1 MTTPTSTSRNTRTE
15 PTAFGAEDFSTSEG
29 LRALLIRLHEGGE
42 DAWVHDPVARDLME
56 FAADKYRALAR
67 KHKLDTW
74 EAVAAAFDAMQYRS
88 TREAND
94 PWAIITHA
102 VRITCVY
109 EERAQGLL
117 CSVHQAR
124 RAHVSA
130 FHDPERFSDRDTA
143 LADYH
148 PAFHT
153 TDLRPSDL
161 EPEPRDSLGSAQAC
175 MSAGSAAEDAIAM
188 LCLLDWPTD
197 TARAAVEH
205 VCGALM
211 KAGTRQ
217 SAYEALRRDRHARAI
232 LFVRARVP
240 KIRDHRRNTF
250 GRSPYERVHHNEQLH
265 QVLVA
270 RGTRR
275 LDDKNVVAAY
285 ILIDLKVE
293 LPIRERRRYR
303 LPEIASEIAADLFRK
318 CGMCV
323 ACEYLYPS
331 GYAHNSSCI
340 VMLERSQNKNG
351 QPL

>member
-1 MTTPTSTSRNTRTE
+1 MTTPTRTSTE
-15 PTAFGAEDFSTSEG
+15 DATAYGPEEYTTSEG
-29 LRALLIRLHEGGE
+29 LRALLNRLAEGGE

-74 EAVAAAFDAMQYRS
+74 EAVTAAFDAMQYRS

-130 FHDPERFSDRDTA
+130 FHDPERFSERDTA

-161 EPEPRDSLGSAQAC
+161 ETEPRDSLRSAQAC

-188 LCLLDWPTD
+188 LCLLDWPSD
-197 TARAAVEH
+197 TSRAAVEH

-217 SAYEALRRDRHARAI
+217 SAYEALRRDRHARALLDLPRRSWAALLKALLGNPHPAYVATSSGRGVLLRLLLGETLDLLLRDDDLI
-232 LFVRARVP
+232 LA
-240 KIRDHRRNTF
+240 
-250 GRSPYERVHHNEQLH
+250 LA
-265 QVLVA
+265 L
-270 RGTRR
+270 
-275 LDDKNVVAAY
+275 AA
-285 ILIDLKVE
+285 
-293 LPIRERRRYR
+293 
-303 LPEIASEIAADLFRK
+303 
-318 CGMCV
+318 
-323 ACEYLYPS
+323 PS
-331 GYAHNSSCI
+331 GGGGESS
-340 VMLERSQNKNG
+340 
-351 QPL
+351 

>member
-1 MTTPTSTSRNTRTE
+1 
-15 PTAFGAEDFSTSEG
+15 
-29 LRALLIRLHEGGE
+29 
-42 DAWVHDPVARDLME
+42 
-56 FAADKYRALAR
+56 
-67 KHKLDTW
+67 
-74 EAVAAAFDAMQYRS
+74 MQYRS

-130 FHDPERFSDRDTA
+130 FHDPERFSERDTA

-188 LCLLDWPTD
+188 LCLLDWPAD

-205 VCGALM
+205 VCGALT

-217 SAYEALRRDRHARAI
+217 SAYETLRRDRHARA
-232 LFVRARVP
+232 LLDLPAPLLGRTAEGAAREP
-240 KIRDHRRNTF
+240 APGLRR
-250 GRSPYERVHHNEQLH
+250 PP
-265 QVLVA
+265 A
-270 RGTRR
+270 A
-275 LDDKNVVAAY
+275 VAASCSGSCSA
-285 ILIDLKVE
+285 
-293 LPIRERRRYR
+293 R
-303 LPEIASEIAADLFRK
+303 
-318 CGMCV
+318 
-323 ACEYLYPS
+323 PS
-331 GYAHNSSCI
+331 TCCSATTT
-340 VMLERSQNKNG
+340 
-351 QPL
+351 

>member
-1 MTTPTSTSRNTRTE
+1 MTTPTRTSTNTA
-15 PTAFGAEDFSTSEG
+15 PMADGAEDFTTSEG
-29 LRALLIRLHEGGE
+29 LRALLHRLAEGGE
-42 DAWVHDPVARDLME
+42 DAWVHYPVARDLME

-74 EAVAAAFDAMQYRS
+74 EAVTAAFDAMQYRS

-130 FHDPERFSDRDTA
+130 FHDPERFSERDTA

-188 LCLLDWPTD
+188 LCLLDWPAD

-205 VCGALM
+205 VYGALT

-217 SAYEALRRDRHARAI
+217 SAYETLRRDRHARALLDLPRRSWAALLKALLGNPHPAYVATSSGRGVLLRLLLGETLDLLLRDDDLI
-232 LFVRARVP
+232 LA
-240 KIRDHRRNTF
+240 
-250 GRSPYERVHHNEQLH
+250 LA
-265 QVLVA
+265 L
-270 RGTRR
+270 
-275 LDDKNVVAAY
+275 AA
-285 ILIDLKVE
+285 
-293 LPIRERRRYR
+293 
-303 LPEIASEIAADLFRK
+303 
-318 CGMCV
+318 
-323 ACEYLYPS
+323 PS
-331 GYAHNSSCI
+331 GGGGESS
-340 VMLERSQNKNG
+340 
-351 QPL
+351 

>member
-1 MTTPTSTSRNTRTE
+1 MTTTTSTSNDF
-15 PTAFGAEDFSTSEG
+15 TACGAEDFTTSEG
-29 LRALLIRLHEGGE
+29 LRALLNRLYEGGE
-42 DAWVHDPVARDLME
+42 NAWVHDRVARDLME

-74 EAVAAAFDAMQYRS
+74 EAVTAAFDAMQYRS

-124 RAHVSA
+124 RAHVAA
-130 FHDPERFSDRDTA
+130 FRDPERFSERDTA

-161 EPEPRDSLGSAQAC
+161 EPEPREGLESAQAC

-217 SAYEALRRDRHARAI
+217 SACFGRRRCTACASSDRAALARAPLSPSALLTASRSATPTRRTSTSPI
-232 LFVRARVP
+232 GIAGRSTAVAAVVRAVTAP
-240 KIRDHRRNTF
+240 TSATLPHAWHSPHRPTHF
-250 GRSPYERVHHNEQLH
+250 TACQPH
-265 QVLVA
+265 
-270 RGTRR
+270 
-275 LDDKNVVAAY
+275 
-285 ILIDLKVE
+285 
-293 LPIRERRRYR
+293 
-303 LPEIASEIAADLFRK
+303 SEHR
-318 CGMCV
+318 
-323 ACEYLYPS
+323 
-331 GYAHNSSCI
+331 
-340 VMLERSQNKNG
+340 
-351 QPL
+351 

>member
-1 MTTPTSTSRNTRTE
+1 MTTRTSTSTV
-15 PTAFGAEDFSTSEG
+15 PTAFGAEDFTTGEG
-29 LRALLIRLHEGGE
+29 LRALLNRLAEGGE

-74 EAVAAAFDAMQYRS
+74 EAVTAAFDAMQYRS

-130 FHDPERFSDRDTA
+130 FHDPERFSERDTA

-161 EPEPRDSLGSAQAC
+161 EPEPRDRLGSAQAC
-175 MSAGSAAEDAIAM
+175 ISAGSAAEDAIAM

-217 SAYEALRRDRHARAI
+217 SAYETLRRDRHARALLDLPRRSWAALLKALLGNPHPAYVATSSGRGI
-232 LFVRARVP
+232 L
-240 KIRDHRRNTF
+240 
-250 GRSPYERVHHNEQLH
+250 L
-265 QVLVA
+265 
-270 RGTRR
+270 R
-275 LDDKNVVAAY
+275 L
-285 ILIDLKVE
+285 LLGETIDL
-293 LPIRERRRYR
+293 LLRDDDLI
-303 LPEIASEIAADLFRK
+303 LALALAAPN
-318 CGMCV
+318 GGGG
-323 ACEYLYPS
+323 E
-331 GYAHNSSCI
+331 SS
-340 VMLERSQNKNG
+340 
-351 QPL
+351 

>member
-1 MTTPTSTSRNTRTE
+1 MTTPTHTSTE
-15 PTAFGAEDFSTSEG
+15 QPTAYGAEDFTTSEG
-29 LRALLIRLHEGGE
+29 LRALLNRLAEGGE

-74 EAVAAAFDAMQYRS
+74 EAVTAAFDAMQYHS

-117 CSVHQAR
+117 CSVHQAH

-130 FHDPERFSDRDTA
+130 FHDPERFSERDTA

-188 LCLLDWPTD
+188 LCLLDWPAD

-217 SAYEALRRDRHARAI
+217 SAYEALRRDRHARALLDLPRRSWAALLKALLGNPHPAYVATSSGRGI
-232 LFVRARVP
+232 LLRLLLGETLDLLL
-240 KIRDHRRNTF
+240 RD
-250 GRSPYERVHHNEQLH
+250 
-265 QVLVA
+265 
-270 RGTRR
+270 
-275 LDDKNVVAAY
+275 DDLILALALAA
-285 ILIDLKVE
+285 
-293 LPIRERRRYR
+293 
-303 LPEIASEIAADLFRK
+303 
-318 CGMCV
+318 
-323 ACEYLYPS
+323 PS
-331 GYAHNSSCI
+331 GGGGESS
-340 VMLERSQNKNG
+340 
-351 QPL
+351 

>member
-1 MTTPTSTSRNTRTE
+1 MTTTTTGFPE
-15 PTAFGAEDFSTSEG
+15 PAEDFTTSEG

-153 TDLRPSDL
+153 TDTHPSDIDT
-161 EPEPRDSLGSAQAC
+161 EPRESLGSAQAC
-175 MSAGSAAEDAIAM
+175 MSASSAAEDAIAI
-188 LCLLDWPTD
+188 LCLLDWPPD
-197 TARAAVEH
+197 TARASVEH

-217 SAYEALRRDRHARAI
+217 SAYEALRRDRHARALLDLPRRSWTALLKALLGNPHPAYAATTTGRGVLLRLLLGESLDLLLRDDDLI
-232 LFVRARVP
+232 LALALAAP
-240 KIRDHRRNTF
+240 N
-250 GRSPYERVHHNEQLH
+250 S
-265 QVLVA
+265 
-270 RGTRR
+270 RGG
-275 LDDKNVVAAY
+275 
-285 ILIDLKVE
+285 E
-293 LPIRERRRYR
+293 
-303 LPEIASEIAADLFRK
+303 
-318 CGMCV
+318 
-323 ACEYLYPS
+323 PS
-331 GYAHNSSCI
+331 
-340 VMLERSQNKNG
+340 
-351 QPL
+351 

>member
-1 MTTPTSTSRNTRTE
+1 MTRPTSTSTE
-15 PTAFGAEDFSTSEG
+15 QTADGDEDFTTGEG
-29 LRALLIRLHEGGE
+29 LRALLNRLAEGGE

-74 EAVAAAFDAMQYRS
+74 EAVTAAFDAMQYRS

-130 FHDPERFSDRDTA
+130 FHDPERFSERDTA

-175 MSAGSAAEDAIAM
+175 MSAGSAAVDAIAM
-188 LCLLDWPTD
+188 LCLLDWPAD

-205 VCGALM
+205 VCGALT

-217 SAYEALRRDRHARAI
+217 SAYETLRRDRHARALLDLPRRSWAALLKALLRNPHPAYVATSSGRGI
-232 LFVRARVP
+232 LLRLLLGETLDLLL
-240 KIRDHRRNTF
+240 RD
-250 GRSPYERVHHNEQLH
+250 
-265 QVLVA
+265 
-270 RGTRR
+270 
-275 LDDKNVVAAY
+275 DDLILALALAA
-285 ILIDLKVE
+285 
-293 LPIRERRRYR
+293 
-303 LPEIASEIAADLFRK
+303 
-318 CGMCV
+318 
-323 ACEYLYPS
+323 PS
-331 GYAHNSSCI
+331 GGGGESS
-340 VMLERSQNKNG
+340 
-351 QPL
+351 

>member
-1 MTTPTSTSRNTRTE
+1 MTTSTSTSTNTA
-15 PTAFGAEDFSTSEG
+15 PMAFGAEDFTTGEG
-29 LRALLIRLHEGGE
+29 LRALLNRLAEGGE

-74 EAVAAAFDAMQYRS
+74 EAVTAAFDAMQYRS
-88 TREAND
+88 TREADD

-130 FHDPERFSDRDTA
+130 FHDPERFSERDTA

-205 VCGALM
+205 ICGALM

-217 SAYEALRRDRHARAI
+217 SAYESLRRDRHARALLDLPRRSWAALLRALLGNPYPAYVATSSGRGI
-232 LFVRARVP
+232 LLRLLLGETLDLLL
-240 KIRDHRRNTF
+240 RD
-250 GRSPYERVHHNEQLH
+250 
-265 QVLVA
+265 
-270 RGTRR
+270 
-275 LDDKNVVAAY
+275 DDLILALALAAPSSGGG
-285 ILIDLKVE
+285 E
-293 LPIRERRRYR
+293 
-303 LPEIASEIAADLFRK
+303 AS
-318 CGMCV
+318 
-323 ACEYLYPS
+323 
-331 GYAHNSSCI
+331 
-340 VMLERSQNKNG
+340 
-351 QPL
+351 

>member
-15 PTAFGAEDFSTSEG
+15 PTAFGAEDFTTGEG
-29 LRALLIRLHEGGE
+29 LRALLNRLAEGGE

-74 EAVAAAFDAMQYRS
+74 EAVTAAFDAMQYRS

-130 FHDPERFSDRDTA
+130 FHDPERFSERDTA
-143 LADYH
+143 LTDYH
-148 PAFHT
+148 PAFHST
-153 TDLRPSDL
+153 ESLPSDL
-161 EPEPRDSLGSAQAC
+161 DAEPREGIGSAQAC

-188 LCLLDWPTD
+188 LCMLDWPPD
-197 TARAAVEH
+197 AARASVEH

-211 KAGTRQ
+211 RAGGRQ
-217 SAYEALRRDRHARAI
+217 SAFEALRRDRHARALLDLPHRSWTALLKALLGHPHPAYAATSSGRGVLLRLLLGETLDLLLRDDDLI
-232 LFVRARVP
+232 LALALAAP
-240 KIRDHRRNTF
+240 
-250 GRSPYERVHHNEQLH
+250 
-265 QVLVA
+265 
-270 RGTRR
+270 RGGGGEAT
-275 LDDKNVVAAY
+275 
-285 ILIDLKVE
+285 
-293 LPIRERRRYR
+293 
-303 LPEIASEIAADLFRK
+303 
-318 CGMCV
+318 
-323 ACEYLYPS
+323 
-331 GYAHNSSCI
+331 
-340 VMLERSQNKNG
+340 
-351 QPL
+351 

>member
-1 MTTPTSTSRNTRTE
+1 MTRPTSTSTE
-15 PTAFGAEDFSTSEG
+15 QTADGAEDFTTGEG
-29 LRALLIRLHEGGE
+29 LRALLNRLAEGGE

-74 EAVAAAFDAMQYRS
+74 EAVTAAFDAMQYRS

-197 TARAAVEH
+197 IARAAVEH

-217 SAYEALRRDRHARAI
+217 SAYEALRRDRHARALLDLPRRSWAALLKTLLGNPHPAYVATSGGRGVLLRLLLGETLELLLRDDDLI
-232 LFVRARVP
+232 LA
-240 KIRDHRRNTF
+240 
-250 GRSPYERVHHNEQLH
+250 LA
-265 QVLVA
+265 L
-270 RGTRR
+270 
-275 LDDKNVVAAY
+275 AA
-285 ILIDLKVE
+285 
-293 LPIRERRRYR
+293 
-303 LPEIASEIAADLFRK
+303 
-318 CGMCV
+318 
-323 ACEYLYPS
+323 PS
-331 GYAHNSSCI
+331 GGGGESS
-340 VMLERSQNKNG
+340 
-351 QPL
+351 

>member
-1 MTTPTSTSRNTRTE
+1 MTTPTSTSTE
-15 PTAFGAEDFSTSEG
+15 QATAFGAEDFTTGEG
-29 LRALLIRLHEGGE
+29 LRALLNRLAEGGE
-42 DAWVHDPVARDLME
+42 DAWVHDPVARNLME

-74 EAVAAAFDAMQYRS
+74 EAVTAAFDAMQYRS

-130 FHDPERFSDRDTA
+130 FHDPERFSERDTA

-161 EPEPRDSLGSAQAC
+161 EPEPRDGLGSAQAC
-175 MSAGSAAEDAIAM
+175 MSAVSAAEDAIAM
-188 LCLLDWPTD
+188 LCLLDWPAD

-217 SAYEALRRDRHARAI
+217 SAYETLRRDRHARALLDLPRRSWAALLKALLGNPHPAYVATSSGRGI
-232 LFVRARVP
+232 LLRLLLGETLDMLL
-240 KIRDHRRNTF
+240 RD
-250 GRSPYERVHHNEQLH
+250 
-265 QVLVA
+265 
-270 RGTRR
+270 
-275 LDDKNVVAAY
+275 DDLILALALAAPNGGGG
-285 ILIDLKVE
+285 E
-293 LPIRERRRYR
+293 
-303 LPEIASEIAADLFRK
+303 
-318 CGMCV
+318 
-323 ACEYLYPS
+323 
-331 GYAHNSSCI
+331 SS
-340 VMLERSQNKNG
+340 
-351 QPL
+351 

>member
-1 MTTPTSTSRNTRTE
+1 MTTPTRTNTAQPPDR
-15 PTAFGAEDFSTSEG
+15 GGEDFTTSEG
-29 LRALLIRLHEGGE
+29 VRALLNRLAEGGE

-67 KHKLDTW
+67 KHKLDAW
-74 EAVAAAFDAMQYRS
+74 EAVTAAFDAMQYRS

-130 FHDPERFSDRDTA
+130 FHDPERFSERDTA

-153 TDLRPSDL
+153 TDMRPSDL
-161 EPEPRDSLGSAQAC
+161 EPEPRDGLGSAQAC
-175 MSAGSAAEDAIAM
+175 ISAGSAAEDAIAM
-188 LCLLDWPTD
+188 LCLLHWPTD

-217 SAYEALRRDRHARAI
+217 SAYEALRRDRHARALLDLPRRSWSALLKALLGNPHPAYVATSSGRGVLLRLLLGETLDLLLRDDDLI
-232 LFVRARVP
+232 LA
-240 KIRDHRRNTF
+240 
-250 GRSPYERVHHNEQLH
+250 LA
-265 QVLVA
+265 L
-270 RGTRR
+270 
-275 LDDKNVVAAY
+275 AAPGGGGG
-285 ILIDLKVE
+285 E
-293 LPIRERRRYR
+293 
-303 LPEIASEIAADLFRK
+303 
-318 CGMCV
+318 
-323 ACEYLYPS
+323 
-331 GYAHNSSCI
+331 SS
-340 VMLERSQNKNG
+340 
-351 QPL
+351 

>member
-1 MTTPTSTSRNTRTE
+1 MTTTTTGFPN
-15 PTAFGAEDFSTSEG
+15 PAEDFTTSEG

-153 TDLRPSDL
+153 TDTHPSDIDT
-161 EPEPRDSLGSAQAC
+161 EPRESLGSAQAC
-175 MSAGSAAEDAIAM
+175 MSASSAAEDAIAI
-188 LCLLDWPTD
+188 LCLLDWPAD
-197 TARAAVEH
+197 TARASVGH

-217 SAYEALRRDRHARAI
+217 SAYEALRRDRHARALLDLPRHSWTALLKALLGNPHPAYAATTTGRGVLLRLLLGETLDLLLRDDDLI
-232 LFVRARVP
+232 LALALAAP
-240 KIRDHRRNTF
+240 N
-250 GRSPYERVHHNEQLH
+250 GRGGE
-265 QVLVA
+265 
-270 RGTRR
+270 
-275 LDDKNVVAAY
+275 
-285 ILIDLKVE
+285 
-293 LPIRERRRYR
+293 
-303 LPEIASEIAADLFRK
+303 
-318 CGMCV
+318 
-323 ACEYLYPS
+323 PS
-331 GYAHNSSCI
+331 
-340 VMLERSQNKNG
+340 
-351 QPL
+351 

>member
-1 MTTPTSTSRNTRTE
+1 MTTPTSTSTE
-15 PTAFGAEDFSTSEG
+15 HATADGAEDFTTGEG
-29 LRALLIRLHEGGE
+29 LRALLNRLAEGGE

-74 EAVAAAFDAMQYRS
+74 EAVTAAFDAMQYRS

-130 FHDPERFSDRDTA
+130 FHDPERFSERDTA

-161 EPEPRDSLGSAQAC
+161 EPEPRESLGSAQAC

-205 VCGALM
+205 VCGALT

-217 SAYEALRRDRHARAI
+217 SAYETLRRDRHARALLDLPRRSWAALLKALLGNPHPAYVATSSGRGI
-232 LFVRARVP
+232 LLRLLLGETLDLLL
-240 KIRDHRRNTF
+240 RD
-250 GRSPYERVHHNEQLH
+250 
-265 QVLVA
+265 
-270 RGTRR
+270 
-275 LDDKNVVAAY
+275 DDLILALALAA
-285 ILIDLKVE
+285 
-293 LPIRERRRYR
+293 
-303 LPEIASEIAADLFRK
+303 
-318 CGMCV
+318 
-323 ACEYLYPS
+323 PS
-331 GYAHNSSCI
+331 GGGGESS
-340 VMLERSQNKNG
+340 
-351 QPL
+351 

>member
-1 MTTPTSTSRNTRTE
+1 MTTSTSTSTE
-15 PTAFGAEDFSTSEG
+15 QATAFGAEDFTTGEG
-29 LRALLIRLHEGGE
+29 LRALLNRLYEGGE

-74 EAVAAAFDAMQYRS
+74 EAVTAAFDAMQYRS

-130 FHDPERFSDRDTA
+130 FHDPERFSERDTA

-161 EPEPRDSLGSAQAC
+161 EPEPREGLGSAQAC

-197 TARAAVEH
+197 TARASVEH

-217 SAYEALRRDRHARAI
+217 SAYEALRRDRHARALLDLPRRAWATLLKALLGNPHPAYVATSSGRGVLLRLLLGETLDLLLRDDDLI
-232 LFVRARVP
+232 LA
-240 KIRDHRRNTF
+240 
-250 GRSPYERVHHNEQLH
+250 LA
-265 QVLVA
+265 L
-270 RGTRR
+270 
-275 LDDKNVVAAY
+275 AAPNGGGG
-285 ILIDLKVE
+285 E
-293 LPIRERRRYR
+293 
-303 LPEIASEIAADLFRK
+303 AS
-318 CGMCV
+318 
-323 ACEYLYPS
+323 
-331 GYAHNSSCI
+331 
-340 VMLERSQNKNG
+340 
-351 QPL
+351 

>member
-1 MTTPTSTSRNTRTE
+1 MTTPTRTSSSTE
-15 PTAFGAEDFSTSEG
+15 PTAYRAEDFTTGEG
-29 LRALLIRLHEGGE
+29 LRALLNRLYEGGE

-74 EAVAAAFDAMQYRS
+74 EAVTAAFDAMQYRS

-130 FHDPERFSDRDTA
+130 FHDPERFSERDTA

-217 SAYEALRRDRHARAI
+217 SAYEALRRDRHARALLDLPRRSWAALLKALLGNPHPAYVATSSGRGVLLRLLLGETLDLLLRDDDLI
-232 LFVRARVP
+232 LA
-240 KIRDHRRNTF
+240 
-250 GRSPYERVHHNEQLH
+250 LA
-265 QVLVA
+265 L
-270 RGTRR
+270 
-275 LDDKNVVAAY
+275 AA
-285 ILIDLKVE
+285 
-293 LPIRERRRYR
+293 
-303 LPEIASEIAADLFRK
+303 
-318 CGMCV
+318 
-323 ACEYLYPS
+323 PS
-331 GYAHNSSCI
+331 GGGGESS
-340 VMLERSQNKNG
+340 
-351 QPL
+351 

>member
-1 MTTPTSTSRNTRTE
+1 MTTPTRTNTEQT
-15 PTAFGAEDFSTSEG
+15 TAYGAEDFTTGEG
-29 LRALLIRLHEGGE
+29 LRALLNRLAEGGE
-42 DAWVHDPVARDLME
+42 DAWVHDPVARELME

-74 EAVAAAFDAMQYRS
+74 EAVTAAFDAMQYRS

-130 FHDPERFSDRDTA
+130 FHDPERFSERDTA

-153 TDLRPSDL
+153 TDLRPSELD
-161 EPEPRDSLGSAQAC
+161 PEPREGLGSAQAC

-217 SAYEALRRDRHARAI
+217 SAYETLRRDRHARALLDLPRRSWAALLKALLGNPHPAYVATSSGRGVLLRLLLGETLDLLLRDDDLI
-232 LFVRARVP
+232 LA
-240 KIRDHRRNTF
+240 
-250 GRSPYERVHHNEQLH
+250 LA
-265 QVLVA
+265 L
-270 RGTRR
+270 
-275 LDDKNVVAAY
+275 AA
-285 ILIDLKVE
+285 
-293 LPIRERRRYR
+293 
-303 LPEIASEIAADLFRK
+303 
-318 CGMCV
+318 
-323 ACEYLYPS
+323 PS
-331 GYAHNSSCI
+331 GGGGESS
-340 VMLERSQNKNG
+340 
-351 QPL
+351 

>member
-1 MTTPTSTSRNTRTE
+1 MTTTTSTSAE
-15 PTAFGAEDFSTSEG
+15 QTAHRPEDFTTSEG
-29 LRALLIRLHEGGE
+29 LRALLNRLYVGGE
-42 DAWVHDPVARDLME
+42 DAWVHDPVARELME

-130 FHDPERFSDRDTA
+130 FHDPERFSERDTA

-153 TDLRPSDL
+153 TDLRPTDL

-188 LCLLDWPTD
+188 LCLLDWPAD

-217 SAYEALRRDRHARAI
+217 SAYETLRRDRHARALLDLPRRAWATLLKALLGNPHPAYVATSSGRGVLLRLLLGETLDLLLRDDDLI
-232 LFVRARVP
+232 LA
-240 KIRDHRRNTF
+240 
-250 GRSPYERVHHNEQLH
+250 LA
-265 QVLVA
+265 L
-270 RGTRR
+270 
-275 LDDKNVVAAY
+275 AA
-285 ILIDLKVE
+285 
-293 LPIRERRRYR
+293 
-303 LPEIASEIAADLFRK
+303 
-318 CGMCV
+318 
-323 ACEYLYPS
+323 PS
-331 GYAHNSSCI
+331 GGGGESS
-340 VMLERSQNKNG
+340 
-351 QPL
+351 

>member
-1 MTTPTSTSRNTRTE
+1 MTTPTRTSTE
-15 PTAFGAEDFSTSEG
+15 HATAFGAEDFTTGEG
-29 LRALLIRLHEGGE
+29 LRALLHRLAEGGE

-74 EAVAAAFDAMQYRS
+74 EAVTAAFDAMQCRS

-130 FHDPERFSDRDTA
+130 FHDPERFSERDTA

-161 EPEPRDSLGSAQAC
+161 EPERRESLGSAQAC

-217 SAYEALRRDRHARAI
+217 SAYETLRRDRHARALLDLPRRSWAALLKALLGNPHPAYVATSSGRGI
-232 LFVRARVP
+232 LLRLLLGETLDLLL
-240 KIRDHRRNTF
+240 RD
-250 GRSPYERVHHNEQLH
+250 
-265 QVLVA
+265 
-270 RGTRR
+270 
-275 LDDKNVVAAY
+275 DDLILALGLAA
-285 ILIDLKVE
+285 
-293 LPIRERRRYR
+293 
-303 LPEIASEIAADLFRK
+303 
-318 CGMCV
+318 
-323 ACEYLYPS
+323 PS
-331 GYAHNSSCI
+331 GGGGESS
-340 VMLERSQNKNG
+340 
-351 QPL
+351 

>member
-1 MTTPTSTSRNTRTE
+1 MTTTTSTSNDF
-15 PTAFGAEDFSTSEG
+15 TACGAEDFTTSEG
-29 LRALLIRLHEGGE
+29 LRALLNRLYEGGE
-42 DAWVHDPVARDLME
+42 NAWVHDRVARDLME

-74 EAVAAAFDAMQYRS
+74 EAVTAAFDAMQYRS

-130 FHDPERFSDRDTA
+130 FHDPERFSERDTA

-161 EPEPRDSLGSAQAC
+161 EPEPREGLESAQAC

-205 VCGALM
+205 VYGALM

-217 SAYEALRRDRHARAI
+217 SAYEALRRDRHARALLDLPRRSWAALLKALLGNPHPAYAATSNGRGI
-232 LFVRARVP
+232 LLRLLLGETLDLLL
-240 KIRDHRRNTF
+240 RD
-250 GRSPYERVHHNEQLH
+250 
-265 QVLVA
+265 
-270 RGTRR
+270 
-275 LDDKNVVAAY
+275 DDLILALALAA
-285 ILIDLKVE
+285 
-293 LPIRERRRYR
+293 
-303 LPEIASEIAADLFRK
+303 
-318 CGMCV
+318 
-323 ACEYLYPS
+323 PS
-331 GYAHNSSCI
+331 GGGGEPS
-340 VMLERSQNKNG
+340 
-351 QPL
+351 

>member
-1 MTTPTSTSRNTRTE
+1 MTTPTHTSTE
-15 PTAFGAEDFSTSEG
+15 QPTAYGAEDFTTSEG
-29 LRALLIRLHEGGE
+29 LRALLHRLAEGGE

-67 KHKLDTW
+67 KHKLDAW

-130 FHDPERFSDRDTA
+130 FHDPERFSERDTA

-161 EPEPRDSLGSAQAC
+161 EPELRDSLGSAQAC

-188 LCLLDWPTD
+188 LCLLDWPAD
-197 TARAAVEH
+197 TARASVEH

-217 SAYEALRRDRHARAI
+217 SAYEALRRDRHARALLDLPRRSWAALLKALLGNPHPAYVATSSGRGI
-232 LFVRARVP
+232 LLRLLLGETLDLLL
-240 KIRDHRRNTF
+240 RD
-250 GRSPYERVHHNEQLH
+250 
-265 QVLVA
+265 
-270 RGTRR
+270 
-275 LDDKNVVAAY
+275 DDLILALALAA
-285 ILIDLKVE
+285 
-293 LPIRERRRYR
+293 
-303 LPEIASEIAADLFRK
+303 
-318 CGMCV
+318 
-323 ACEYLYPS
+323 PS
-331 GYAHNSSCI
+331 GGGGESS
-340 VMLERSQNKNG
+340 
-351 QPL
+351 

>member
-1 MTTPTSTSRNTRTE
+1 MTRPTSTSTE
-15 PTAFGAEDFSTSEG
+15 QTADGAEDFTTGEG
-29 LRALLIRLHEGGE
+29 LRALLNRLAEGGE

-74 EAVAAAFDAMQYRS
+74 EAVTAAFDAMQYRS

-130 FHDPERFSDRDTA
+130 FHDPERFSERDTA

-161 EPEPRDSLGSAQAC
+161 EPAPRDTLGSAQAC

-197 TARAAVEH
+197 TARASVEH

-217 SAYEALRRDRHARAI
+217 SAYETLRRDRHARALLDLPRRSWAALLKALLGNPHPAYVATSSGRGI
-232 LFVRARVP
+232 LLRLLLGETLDLLL
-240 KIRDHRRNTF
+240 RD
-250 GRSPYERVHHNEQLH
+250 
-265 QVLVA
+265 
-270 RGTRR
+270 
-275 LDDKNVVAAY
+275 DDLILALALAA
-285 ILIDLKVE
+285 
-293 LPIRERRRYR
+293 
-303 LPEIASEIAADLFRK
+303 
-318 CGMCV
+318 
-323 ACEYLYPS
+323 PS
-331 GYAHNSSCI
+331 GGGGESS
-340 VMLERSQNKNG
+340 
-351 QPL
+351 